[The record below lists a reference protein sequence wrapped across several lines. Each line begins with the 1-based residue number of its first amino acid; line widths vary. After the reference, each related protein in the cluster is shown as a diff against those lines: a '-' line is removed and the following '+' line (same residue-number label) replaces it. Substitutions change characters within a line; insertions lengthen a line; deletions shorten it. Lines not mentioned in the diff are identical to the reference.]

1 MVILVLNFRI
11 NFLKIVKFKQVKT
24 NIILSG
30 VGGQGILTIAA
41 VLDTAALDQNLYVKQ
56 AEVHG
61 MSQRGGAVQSHVRIS
76 DSVIH
81 SDLIPLGKADM
92 ILSVEP
98 MELLRYLPY
107 LKKDGWLITDSQPFI
122 NNIKYP
128 EQETLFTEIKTHSNN
143 IIIDATEMAKKIGN
157 SKAANMVLLGAA
169 SALIPLSEESLIKAI
184 KKLFQRK
191 SERIVDL
198 NIEAFNAGKQL
209 ASEKYSFV

>member
-1 MVILVLNFRI
+1 M
-11 NFLKIVKFKQVKT
+11 KT

-41 VLDTAALDQNLYVKQ
+41 VLDTAALDQGLFVKQ

-76 DSVIH
+76 DKEIF
-81 SDLIPLGKADM
+81 SDLIPFGKADM

-107 LKKDGWLITDSQPFI
+107 LKPDGWLITDSEPFI
-122 NNIKYP
+122 NNKNYP
-128 EQETLFTEIKTHSNN
+128 EEKTLFSEIESHPNN
-143 IIIDATEMAKKIGN
+143 IIVEATEIAKRIGN

-169 SALIPLSEESLIKAI
+169 SSLIPISERSLLKAI
-184 KKLFQRK
+184 KTLFQRK
-191 SERIVDL
+191 SERIINL
-198 NIEAFNAGKQL
+198 NIEAFNAGKLL
-209 ASEKYSFV
+209 ASEKYSMV